1 MPEQRHSL
9 VTGGCG
15 FVGRHLVDAL
25 VARGD
30 RVTVLDVHPTPHNPD
45 AEYHKADITKLEDCT
60 AHLGGVDTIFHN
72 ASVVHTR
79 DNRQD
84 VVWAVNFGGTQNM
97 FEAAKQKGVEK
108 FVYVSSASVV
118 YEGEDIQNGDESLS
132 YSTIRQAPYAEA
144 KIAAEKEVLRRNGEG
159 GVRTVAIRPHVVFG
173 PWDNR
178 LLPTLLDRARAGKL
192 KLAVGRGDWLSDFT
206 YVDNLI
212 DALLAADDNLG
223 EGGTAVGQA
232 YFITNAEPMKFFDFV
247 GDVLQELDLPP
258 IKGHVPYRVA
268 YAVAAVK
275 EFFDTLRGGDLDADQ
290 GISRF
295 AIRYMCT
302 HHYFSVDKA
311 HKELGYTPR
320 VSIQEGIRR
329 TVEHILAQEAS

>member
-1 MPEQRHSL
+1 MPERRHSL

-30 RVTVLDVHPTPHNPD
+30 RVTVLDVNPTPHNED
-45 AEYHKADITKLEDCT
+45 AEYHKSDITRLADCVE
-60 AHLGGVDTIFHN
+60 HLDGVDTIFHN
-72 ASVVHTR
+72 ASLVHTR
-79 DNRQD
+79 DNQQD
-84 VVWAVNFGGTQNM
+84 LVWAVNFEGTKNM
-97 FEAAKQKGVEK
+97 LEAAQQKGVEK

-118 YEGEDIQNGDESLS
+118 YEGEDIQNGDESLG

-178 LLPTLLDRARAGKL
+178 LLPTLLERARAGKL

-212 DALLAADDNLG
+212 DALLAADDNLE

-247 GDVLQELDLPP
+247 GDVLKELDLPP
-258 IKGHVPYRVA
+258 IKGHVPYRIA

-275 EFFDTLRGGDLDADQ
+275 EFVDTLRGGDLHADQ

-311 HKELGYTPR
+311 HRDLGYTPR
-320 VSIQEGIRR
+320 VSIQEGIKR
-329 TVEHILAQEAS
+329 TVAHILAQDAS